1 MSLQSMSSNTV
12 EYKVNEEGGEW
23 LVREIEYPDR
33 TVTRIFE
40 DNKVQVFRHDG
51 EPFSE
56 QQIRNII
63 NWLVIYGEQQKG
75 EGIIKVGTAIR
86 EALKQFPKA

>member
-1 MSLQSMSSNTV
+1 MSSNTV
-12 EYKVNEEGGEW
+12 EYKVNEEGSEW

-40 DNKVQVFRHDG
+40 DNKVQVFQHDG
-51 EPFSE
+51 ESFSE

-63 NWLVIYGEQQKG
+63 NWLVIYGEQQKR
-75 EGIIKVGTAIR
+75 EGFIKVGTAIR